1 MGVAA
6 MQMKRR
12 GIPTEKGAVN
22 REIAAQNRLLKEIKA
37 RITRLYNWSKQ
48 QATQPEEKR
57 SVWEQLQQ
65 TQAAAKPTTRYGKVK
80 ALKENAALFNFLQE
94 NGVSSTQKLHA
105 KVTAMQTQ
113 YYTLRG
119 EIAAI
124 GRQTDWLDEK
134 LSMWKPYSEN
144 KVFQQRLAAL
154 KPRERET
161 YRDRT

>member
-22 REIAAQNRLLKEIKA
+22 REIAAQNRPLKEIKA

-65 TQAAAKPTTRYGKVK
+65 TQAAAKPTP
-80 ALKENAALFNFLQE
+80 
-94 NGVSSTQKLHA
+94 
-105 KVTAMQTQ
+105 VTA
-113 YYTLRG
+113 R
-119 EIAAI
+119 
-124 GRQTDWLDEK
+124 
-134 LSMWKPYSEN
+134 
-144 KVFQQRLAAL
+144 
-154 KPRERET
+154 
-161 YRDRT
+161 